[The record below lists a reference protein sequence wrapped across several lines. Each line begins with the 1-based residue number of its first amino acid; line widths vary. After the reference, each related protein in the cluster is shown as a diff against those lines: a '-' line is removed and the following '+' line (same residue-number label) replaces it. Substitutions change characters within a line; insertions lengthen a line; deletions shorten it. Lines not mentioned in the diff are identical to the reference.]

1 MKAQETKRISP
12 RILKADEKAYFSL
25 TTFKDYRATNPA
37 CTPERLAATL
47 EAMHQ
52 ARKHVA
58 QVQAMLGIARDA
70 VRAAEWCFH
79 NSMLDAKLQ
88 VIGQYGPSSNEMQ
101 ALGLKKKSERRR
113 PGRRATQTRS
123 A

>member
-25 TTFKDYRATNPA
+25 TTFQDYRATNPA
-37 CTPERLAATL
+37 CAPEELARAL

-52 ARKHVA
+52 ARK
-58 QVQAMLGIARDA
+58 QEVQIERMLGTARDA

-79 NSMLDAKLQ
+79 NAMLDAKLQ
-88 VIGQYGPSSNEMQ
+88 VIAQYGPSSNEVQ
-101 ALGLKKKSERRR
+101 SLGLKKKSERRR
-113 PGRRATQTRS
+113 PGRRVATPRS